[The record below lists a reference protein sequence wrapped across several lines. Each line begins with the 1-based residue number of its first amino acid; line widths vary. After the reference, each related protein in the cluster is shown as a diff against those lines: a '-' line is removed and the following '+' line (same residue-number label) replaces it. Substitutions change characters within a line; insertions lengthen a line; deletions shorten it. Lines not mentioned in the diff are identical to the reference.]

1 MNSPLL
7 FLIIFASI
15 CSVSSLNL
23 IHHRPQF
30 SSRLSSHG
38 VHNDGKVA
46 VNSPKGNSVSVY
58 NSPVELATALCNDF
72 VISAQN
78 AITRSGRFYVAV
90 PGGSVLKMLGGLKDL
105 GKEVDWS
112 KVHLFYVNHK
122 CVPNDDASATHFKA
136 LSIFLDSCP
145 AVAYSMTDAVEGVTK
160 GHDTDAHLYRAQME
174 AVLPQHDGL
183 PIFDYMLLGMGKD
196 GHIGSLYP
204 GRKEVLMTDSH
215 QWVLSV
221 DKKSPASISL
231 SLPVMNAA
239 RLSNSFFRRFLRT
252 NVLLADQP
260 TTATLTS
267 ISDYVAPLFLTTLG
281 RFVLSYQV
289 QTRQKLSYLGLP
301 GTSLLLISLCVV

>member
-1 MNSPLL
+1 MAAVMFLL
-7 FLIIFASI
+7 ATFASI
-15 CSVSSLNL
+15 GTVSSFHL
-23 IHHRPQF
+23 IHQMPQF
-30 SSRLSSHG
+30 SFKLSSHG
-38 VHNDGKVA
+38 VHDDGKVA
-46 VNSPKGNSVSVY
+46 VNSPKGNSVSIY
-58 NSPVELATALCNDF
+58 NSPADLATALCNDF
-72 VISAQN
+72 VLSAQN

-90 PGGSVLKMLGGLKDL
+90 PGGSVLKMLGGLKEV

-145 AVAYSMTDAVEGVTK
+145 AIAYSMTDAAEGVTK

-174 AVLPQHDGL
+174 AVLPQHNGL

-215 QWVLSV
+215 QWVLAV

-239 RLSNSFFRRFLRT
+239 R
-252 NVLLADQP
+252 
-260 TTATLTS
+260 
-267 ISDYVAPLFLTTLG
+267 
-281 RFVLSYQV
+281 
-289 QTRQKLSYLGLP
+289 
-301 GTSLLLISLCVV
+301 